1 MQGKGG
7 VIMMKMTKKNI
18 GVVATLGACIGIGNI
33 ATNVLIAKKNGYKWN
48 KTTKQ
53 LEKDGFDFTTEDK
66 IIKSNL
72 VWSVVGLTVG
82 LIAHYTIIDRR

>member
-7 VIMMKMTKKNI
+7 VIMMKMTKKNLVTVTTLATCI
-18 GVVATLGACIGIGNI
+18 GVGNI
-33 ATNVLIAKKNGYKWN
+33 ATNAIIAKKNEN
-48 KTTKQ
+48 
-53 LEKDGFDFTTEDK
+53 EKDVEDK

-72 VWSVVGLTVG
+72 VWSAIGFTVG